1 MARKQYRYSL
11 NRKDAKLV
19 GVCSTLGERFGI
31 DPTFLRIGFV
41 AALFLISWEF
51 ALLTYA
57 ALGIYFTMQRK
68 REVDA
73 GITGQGRS
81 EFDRMADTPK
91 AKRPSVH
98 AMRTELDETDRRLMA
113 IDNHL
118 ATPNHELARE
128 IEALRQEEK

>member
-1 MARKQYRYSL
+1 MARKNYRYSL

-19 GVCSTLGERFGI
+19 GVCSTLGERLGI

-57 ALGIYFTMQRK
+57 ALGIYFTIQRK
-68 REVDA
+68 REVD
-73 GITGQGRS
+73 GVEGGTRRS
-81 EFDRMADTPK
+81 DFDRMGDMQQG
-91 AKRPSVH
+91 KRPSVH
-98 AMRTELDETDRRLMA
+98 AMRTELDENDRRLMA
-113 IDNHL
+113 IDDHL

-128 IEALRQEEK
+128 IDALREEK

>member
-1 MARKQYRYSL
+1 MARKNYRYSL

-19 GVCSTLGERFGI
+19 GVCSTLGERFNI
-31 DPTFLRIGFV
+31 DPTFLRVGFI

-57 ALGIYFTMQRK
+57 ALGIYFTIQRK
-68 REVDA
+68 REVDE
-73 GITGQGRS
+73 GLPGSRRS
-81 EFDRMADTPK
+81 EFDRMGDTPK
-91 AKRPSVH
+91 ARRPSVH
-98 AMRTELDETDRRLMA
+98 AMRNDLDETDRRLMA
-113 IDNHL
+113 IDDHL

>member
-1 MARKQYRYSL
+1 MARKHYRYSL

-19 GVCSTLGERFGI
+19 GVCSTLGERFNI
-31 DPTFLRIGFV
+31 DPTFLRIGFI
-41 AALFLISWEF
+41 AALLLISWE
-51 ALLTYA
+51 LTLVTYA
-57 ALGIYFTMQRK
+57 GLGIYFTMQRK

-73 GITGQGRS
+73 GLGDNRRS
-81 EFDRMADTPK
+81 EFDRMGDTQQ
-91 AKRPSVH
+91 ARRPSVH

-113 IDNHL
+113 IDDHL